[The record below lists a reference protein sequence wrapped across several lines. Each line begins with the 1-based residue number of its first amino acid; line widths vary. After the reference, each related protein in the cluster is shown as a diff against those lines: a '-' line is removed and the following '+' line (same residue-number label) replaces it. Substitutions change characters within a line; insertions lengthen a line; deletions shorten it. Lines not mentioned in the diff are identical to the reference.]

1 MWAEELKTKDL
12 AFPAFKSL
20 KAKLE
25 NEKYPLKL
33 AFFRTDADRL
43 IGHHWTTFLEQEGV
57 VLEAAAPYRH
67 GGNGVVES
75 SMGTACFGQGKKG
88 SETR

>member
-1 MWAEELKTKDL
+1 MFVDDFSGKMWAEELKTKDL

-43 IGHHWTTFLEQEGV
+43 K
-57 VLEAAAPYRH
+57 
-67 GGNGVVES
+67 ES
-75 SMGTACFGQGKKG
+75 T
-88 SETR
+88 